1 MILSLKCKASI
12 GTTMIEWSLEKAT
25 MIDKSRMHFACY
37 NFENKFVYKL
47 FISKILLNMLSQKLF
62 RLKIVITIVYIL
74 KFARFTLF
82 YGSTTI

>member
-1 MILSLKCKASI
+1 MLNQILMRKV
-12 GTTMIEWSLEKAT
+12 GTTMIKWSLEKAT
-25 MIDKSRMHFACY
+25 MIGRSRMHFACY

-47 FISKILLNMLSQKLF
+47 FISKILQNMFSEKLF

-82 YGSTTI
+82 HGSTTI